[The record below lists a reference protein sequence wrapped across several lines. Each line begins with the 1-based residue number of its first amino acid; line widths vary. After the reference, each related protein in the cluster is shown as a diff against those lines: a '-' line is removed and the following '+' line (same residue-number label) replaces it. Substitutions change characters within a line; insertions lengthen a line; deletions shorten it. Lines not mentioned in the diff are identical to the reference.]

1 MKSPGGS
8 LFPYYYKGGE
18 IHCLKY
24 GSKYNNEDELFK
36 IMKLEEEFIRKT
48 NRKLKIW
55 VDFYKTS
62 ITTRV
67 LQEFIGNIKRLNEHI
82 DKFTVVGLSGF
93 NIWRLKSRIKK
104 SDIEL
109 NISFYADPEEA
120 KTWLVSER

>member
-36 IMKLEEEFIRKT
+36 IMKLEEEFILKT

-62 ITTRV
+62 ISARV
-67 LQEFIGNIKRLNEHI
+67 LQEFIENIRRLNEHI
-82 DKFTVVGLSGF
+82 VKLSVVGLSGF
-93 NIWRLKSRIKK
+93 NRWRLKNWIRKSQIK
-104 SDIEL
+104 L